1 LTAKEGVKEVIKD
14 EDLDGVEVVQGTA
27 AELPARAGHLGTL
40 ERTFGRLD
48 GYDW

>member
-1 LTAKEGVKEVIKD
+1 MKD
-14 EDLDGVEVVQGTA
+14 EDQDGVEVVEGTA
-27 AELPARAGHLGTL
+27 AALPARAGSLGTL